1 HERSSR
7 HGRRL
12 SVGPD
17 RRRSRRAPCPPDAG
31 SEGGPEVSGIDREG
45 LDQMLGAPSFAF
57 SAKGG
62 MTQIGKSQDLP
73 RMNADQHGSERR
85 AKTQLPAK
93 AAGLDKKLR
102 SRSQRPGASSL
113 EANSLLYRCHAGAE
127 AGLVA
132 GAGVL
137 VDHALSHSLVDQGDG
152 VAEGRPG

>member
-1 HERSSR
+1 
-7 HGRRL
+7 
-12 SVGPD
+12 
-17 RRRSRRAPCPPDAG
+17 
-31 SEGGPEVSGIDREG
+31 
-45 LDQMLGAPSFAF
+45 MLGAAF

-102 SRSQRPGASSL
+102 ARSQRPGASSL

-152 VAEGRPG
+152 VAEGRPGRRGIARLDGLAQLAQRGPGLRGVGAVGLRAFGGLAGALQRRKMICHWL